1 MSMGGNREDCLTS
14 APHTLFSKV
23 SLLKKKK
30 KKKKKRKKKVH
41 LLPPPSDP
49 ISLPYG
55 FFWEDSRDLLC
66 LMFNWGIRGSGVG
79 CIRFFRS

>member
-30 KKKKKRKKKVH
+30 KKKRKERKKF
-41 LLPPPSDP
+41 
-49 ISLPYG
+49 IFSLHPLTQSHFPMA
-55 FFWEDSRDLLC
+55 FFGKTL
-66 LMFNWGIRGSGVG
+66 GIYSVSCSTGE
-79 CIRFFRS
+79 